1 MFLTFESSQ
10 KSDKSPRNPKHSKK
24 NSRTSRRGSQPRACA
39 SCRHRKIKCDGQ
51 KPCEACRWYRKPE
64 QCSYPDRQESQ
75 SSPSHSNTQSDK
87 ATAASSD
94 YRSTLA
100 RLFPDKSP
108 ETIAHMSREE
118 LLALMSL
125 DISQYSQPQDSPANN
140 PSVGTKASTISME
153 RPDLESLHSIPGEA
167 LEESQSSG
175 TSDSI
180 GHISDD
186 VNALSLTNRNPTSYL
201 GVSSIQAALKVI
213 AWLHPE
219 FEAYFSLPSNKEND
233 QQSEV
238 PPQPLAPPVSCPAP
252 TEIDM
257 LNAYFTDFHPFAPL
271 IDEENFRQ
279 TYVNGQRRDNRWL
292 SLLNIVLALGNIAA
306 SGSGADNQMHHTYF
320 QRAMNQLNLSSL
332 GTPSLEVTQ
341 ALGLMGGWYC
351 HYISQ
356 PNLGYS
362 LMGAALRMAMTLG
375 LQREPYD
382 NQLSVNPSKSFAQE
396 GKRRIWWSLCCLEIW
411 GLETLGRPSMDCF
424 GPGIT
429 VNLPNLL
436 DKENYTKILALTE
449 NVQFVRIATKIHAL
463 LASLPTI
470 KYAEIF
476 DIDSQLVQWWN
487 NLPPILKDY
496 EPCPKN
502 IYTVRTVMRWRFF
515 NQRMLLY
522 RPTLLNYAIRRIPF
536 MAIRAEERAAIE
548 RCHEI
553 AKSCIHDISITSPM
567 NNMIGWNAVWLLF
580 QATMVPLVCLSLNS
594 AHEVSPGLA
603 EDCKAQVET
612 AILTLDRLKLYGH
625 TAERSREVISRIL
638 EANLQTPGGEAF
650 DASASQIGAQ
660 DFPFMN
666 SLSNPPGVGPES
678 VADRMNA
685 GIGNGWSES
694 MWEYLGWES
703 GEFWPDISR
712 LNAQTEGMPFLD
724 PGDTAM

>member
-1 MFLTFESSQ
+1 MAKNHVKPAGGTESPSSVPIQ
-10 KSDKSPRNPKHSKK
+10 TVKSLRALQVYGN
-24 NSRTSRRGSQPRACA
+24 SQPT
-39 SCRHRKIKCDGQ
+39 
-51 KPCEACRWYRKPE
+51 
-64 QCSYPDRQESQ
+64 
-75 SSPSHSNTQSDK
+75 TQSDK
-87 ATAASSD
+87 ATSASND

-108 ETIAHMSREE
+108 EHIAHLSREE
-118 LLALMSL
+118 LLALMSM
-125 DISQYSQPQDSPANN
+125 DAPQYSHPQDSPANN
-140 PSVGTKASTISME
+140 PSIGTKASTMSME
-153 RPDLESLHSIPGEA
+153 RPDLESLHSIPVET

-175 TSDSI
+175 VSDSI

-219 FEAYFSLPSNKEND
+219 FETYFSLASSKQES
-233 QQSEV
+233 QQSEG
-238 PPQPLAPPVSCPAP
+238 PTQNLAPAVSCPPP

-271 IDEENFRQ
+271 LDEETFRQ
-279 TYVNGQRRDNRWL
+279 TYVSGQRRDNRWL

-320 QRAMNQLNLSSL
+320 QRAMSQLNLSSL

-382 NQLSVNPSKSFAQE
+382 NQISVNPSRSFAQE
-396 GKRRIWWSLCCLEIW
+396 AKRRIWWSLCCLEVW

-429 VNLPNLL
+429 VKLPSLL
-436 DKENYTKILALTE
+436 DKLMNEQENYTKILALTE
-449 NVQFVRIATKIHAL
+449 NVQFVRIASKIHAL

-548 RCHEI
+548 RCHDI
-553 AKSCIHDISITSPM
+553 AKSSIQDISITSPM

-580 QATMVPLVCLSLNS
+580 QATMVPLVCLSLSS
-594 AHEVSPGLA
+594 AHEVSPGLSD
-603 EDCKAQVET
+603 DCKAQVET
-612 AILTLDRLKLYGH
+612 AILTLDRLKPYGH
-625 TAERSREVISRIL
+625 TADRSREVISRIL
-638 EANLQTPGGEAF
+638 EANLQNQGGEPF

-666 SLSNPPGVGPES
+666 ALNQPPGVGQDS
-678 VADRMNA
+678 VADRMTA
-685 GIGNGWSES
+685 GVGNGWSES

-703 GEFWPDISR
+703 TDLWPDISR
-712 LNAQTEGMPFLD
+712 LNAQSEGMPFLD
-724 PGDTAM
+724 PGDTEM